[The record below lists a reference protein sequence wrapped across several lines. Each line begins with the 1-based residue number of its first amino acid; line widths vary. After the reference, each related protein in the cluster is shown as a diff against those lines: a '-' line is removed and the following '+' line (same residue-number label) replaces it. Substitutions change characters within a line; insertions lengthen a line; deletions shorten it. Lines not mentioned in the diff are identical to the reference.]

1 MKPLLVILFL
11 SLGYSLLAQNESSND
26 GNYTMH
32 IKKATGKIIIDGK
45 LDETDWQ
52 TATSSTNFKQNYP
65 SDTSE
70 AEMQTIARVTF
81 DDQFIYDEIEK
92 LPQDRYIHFIHKKQ
106 EQALDVFLEWKN
118 NGDRKEY

>member
-45 LDETDWQ
+45 LDEADWQ
-52 TATSSTNFKQNYP
+52 TATPLTNFKQNYP
-65 SDTSE
+65 SDTSL

-81 DDQFIYDEIEK
+81 DDQFI
-92 LPQDRYIHFIHKKQ
+92 
-106 EQALDVFLEWKN
+106 
-118 NGDRKEY
+118 